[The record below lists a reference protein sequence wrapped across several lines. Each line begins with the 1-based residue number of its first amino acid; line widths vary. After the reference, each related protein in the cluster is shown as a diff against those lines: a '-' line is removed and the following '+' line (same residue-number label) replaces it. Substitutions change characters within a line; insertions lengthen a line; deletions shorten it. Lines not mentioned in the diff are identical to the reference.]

1 MLLSGIMLKMGIF
14 GVIRWILPLFPLAIV
29 KYGDLIIILSI
40 IGVIYGAVIAIMQK
54 DVKRLIAYSSISHV
68 GLICAGLFVNN
79 IQGVQGAVMQMLS
92 HGINVIGIFFIIDII
107 ENRTGTRH
115 IDQLGGII
123 NNAPKLAIL
132 FVVIML
138 GSVALP
144 LTNGFVGE
152 FLLLTS
158 VFLYNP
164 LYACIAGLS
173 VILGAVYMLRMYKNV
188 MLGEVNTVTASFKDL
203 NSVEFVGLAFIA
215 LLVIVLGVYPQPLLS
230 LAAPEA
236 LSLIK

>member
-1 MLLSGIMLKMGIF
+1 
-14 GVIRWILPLFPLAIV
+14 
-29 KYGDLIIILSI
+29 
-40 IGVIYGAVIAIMQK
+40 MQK